1 MQLPIAIKFIL
12 RKILTFVIIL
22 ATIIARGDYMS
33 SFGENLKALR
43 KSRGYTQ
50 QRFADVIDSNQATV
64 AAWERET
71 RTPSLSTIK
80 SIANTFKVPLS
91 SLISIS
97 ETGISEDYISELSD
111 AFEREPKL
119 KILFDRAKYL
129 NEDDLRV
136 IIRIATAFANERIE
150 FGNHL

>member
-1 MQLPIAIKFIL
+1 
-12 RKILTFVIIL
+12 
-22 ATIIARGDYMS
+22 MS